1 MELTSLLT
9 NDLPL
14 WLAAA
19 GGTVGNSDDRT
30 RSLMSAVGW
39 ILLILTVSV
48 VTIVVALWVKG
59 KWFGHPQ
66 RQDYGEGLA
75 GGFTVGDLRRM
86 RDAGE
91 LSDEEF
97 ERARERIVVA
107 AKRQVETETRA
118 AGNPD
123 APRPDAPQ
131 TKDVDLI
138 REAEG

>member
-1 MELTSLLT
+1 MEPTLLMEHA
-9 NDLPL
+9 PL
-14 WLAAA
+14 WLAATNDA
-19 GGTVGNSDDRT
+19 T
-30 RSLMSAVGW
+30 RSIMSAVGW
-39 ILLILTVSV
+39 ILLILIVAV
-48 VTIVVALWVKG
+48 VLFVVALWAKG
-59 KWFGHPQ
+59 KWFGTPE

-86 RDAGE
+86 RDSGE
-91 LSDEEF
+91 ISDEEF

-107 AKRQVETETRA
+107 ARRQVEADTQA

-123 APRPDAPQ
+123 APPPDAPR